1 LPWDAPEFPGL
12 AEEVDEDPAEVVG
25 EEAVVGEAVVVV
37 AAAVVVEVPRDGA
50 VVAVVPCAGAEAV
63 GAEDVPVG
71 EAALGPEALDALTA
85 VEFAQEDVPGVKE
98 EVVSPGAP
106 FGGAPAGA
114 AGRTPRG
121 NPGSVATTRG
131 FLMPDTSG

>member
-50 VVAVVPCAGAEAV
+50 VAVVLCAGAEAV

-85 VEFAQEDVPGVKE
+85 VEFAQEDAPGVEE

-114 AGRTPRG
+114 AARTPRG
-121 NPGSVATTRG
+121 NPGSAATTSG